1 MTKRTFQ
8 ISRTGE
14 MDIRLGKVRY
24 IGIENIADLKTY
36 NMNRMGNRVMHIME
50 FNNGGSCEV
59 TYLAAG
65 PNAGKL
71 EVFRTTKARHRSRA
85 SLGGLTAVTGSMPSS
100 TATASCGSTG

>member
-36 NMNRMGNRVMHIME
+36 NMSRMGNRVMHIME

-65 PNAGKL
+65 SNAGKL
-71 EVFRTTKARHRSRA
+71 EVFRTTRARVTLEESDAIVGQSRRSFK
-85 SLGGLTAVTGSMPSS
+85 PQN
-100 TATASCGSTG
+100 